1 MNYNRPYI
9 ITKAIILL
17 ITCSTFMLAK
27 AQEPNQLKEDLLIV
41 WPLLKTIKVE
51 YDLTNAQLEFIESEN
66 ERAVFLEEYEEF
78 VKETYFKTVLQLKYR
93 QVKLL
98 VLLID
103 REFGKTAFS
112 LLREYRA
119 LNRALY
125 WYRAGKVV
133 GIDIREK
140 YNPENYPEIEK
151 ELLRIQNAPP
161 YINQLAAP

>member
-1 MNYNRPYI
+1 MNFNRLLI
-9 ITKAIILL
+9 IAISLILM
-17 ITCSTFMLAK
+17 ITCSKSIFAN
-27 AQEPNQLKEDLLIV
+27 AQEPNHLKEDLLIV

-103 REFGKTAFS
+103 REFGKTAFT

-133 GIDIREK
+133 GIDIRER
-140 YNPENYPEIEK
+140 YNPENYPEIEE